1 MIREANKFDID
12 ACVEMMRRY
21 AEESPILKL
30 RNKEIHDEQHIR
42 QLISA
47 LIIGRG
53 FVLIDNEHRGMVA
66 GIVTPNVWCPEIN
79 EVRELAWWVAPEH
92 RNGTIGGKLFLA
104 YNKKAQELV
113 DQERAETIIIS
124 LMPQSPN
131 IDLESRGFK
140 KIDSTYCKE

>member
-30 RNKEIHDEQHIR
+30 RNKEVHDEQHIR

-53 FVLIDNEHRGMVA
+53 FVLIDNEYRGMVA

-124 LMPQSPN
+124 LMPQSPD